1 MGVNR
6 LDLYINPP
14 RMLFGEGAIEKIGEE
29 TKQIDE
35 RISRV
40 QVITDS
46 NIEKSGLLQNL
57 VNQLKKTDLECE
69 TYICKSAEPTKK
81 SILDTVKSVRANRP
95 DAVIGFGGGSCMDT
109 AKIVAVMLTNSGDL
123 EEYLA
128 PNDKKIIKEPLP
140 TIMIPTTSGT
150 GSEASNTAVVIDEKG
165 RKTWMTG
172 SKLLSK
178 LALIDPTLTLSLPP
192 RQTAG
197 TGMDALSHAAEAVMS
212 KQANSISDALSLEA
226 IRLVSRDLRK
236 AYHAGENLEARSNVA
251 LAATLGGWVIGFPWI
266 GGPAL
271 LGHCA
276 SEGISARYNIPHGEA
291 CGVILPYVYEFN
303 LPNCIDKL
311 SMIASV
317 MGVNTSQLSPRE
329 AAISMI
335 RATFAL
341 LEDIDLPTALKEYD
355 VPKNDIPDIVDYIIE
370 DRQHMYDL
378 ANYNPRGL
386 TKKNLTEF
394 FEKAWEGK
402 DSLGE
407 IAQ

>member
-1 MGVNR
+1 MGVDR

-46 NIEKSGLLQNL
+46 NIEKSGLLENL
-57 VNQLKKTDLECE
+57 VNQLEKTDLECK
-69 TYICKSAEPTKK
+69 TYICKPAEPTKK
-81 SILDTVKSVRANRP
+81 SILDTIRAVRASRP

-128 PNDKKIIKEPLP
+128 PNDKEIIKEPLP

-172 SKLLSK
+172 SKLLGKS
-178 LALIDPTLTLSLPP
+178 ALIDPTLTLSLPP

-197 TGMDALSHAAEAVMS
+197 AGMDALSHAAEAVMS
-212 KQANSISDALSLEA
+212 KQANFISDALSLEA
-226 IRLVSRDLRK
+226 IRLVSCDLRK
-236 AYHAGENLEARSNVA
+236 AYHAGENLEARSNIA

-271 LGHCA
+271 LGHCV

-311 SMIASV
+311 SMIASA
-317 MGVNTSQLSPRE
+317 MNLNTS
-329 AAISMI
+329 
-335 RATFAL
+335 
-341 LEDIDLPTALKEYD
+341 
-355 VPKNDIPDIVDYIIE
+355 
-370 DRQHMYDL
+370 
-378 ANYNPRGL
+378 
-386 TKKNLTEF
+386 
-394 FEKAWEGK
+394 
-402 DSLGE
+402 
-407 IAQ
+407 